1 MNVPGSQIK
10 ENVEKKTPTTSK
22 IVADLSPIGKDVGL
36 HAHPCALAI
45 KANPS

>member
-10 ENVEKKTPTTSK
+10 KKCRKKPPTTSK
-22 IVADLSPIGKDVGL
+22 IVADLSPIGNDVGL

-45 KANPS
+45 KANPL

>member
-22 IVADLSPIGKDVGL
+22 IVANLSPVGNDVGL